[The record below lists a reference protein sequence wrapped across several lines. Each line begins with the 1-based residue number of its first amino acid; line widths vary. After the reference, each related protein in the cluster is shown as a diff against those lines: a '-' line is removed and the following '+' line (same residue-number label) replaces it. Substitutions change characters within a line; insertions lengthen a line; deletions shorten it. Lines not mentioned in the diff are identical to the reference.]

1 MIKFYYH
8 PSPNPAKVAL
18 FLEEAGV
25 EYEIVPVDTR
35 KGEQHSPG
43 YLAINPNA
51 KTPSIVDGEATVFNS
66 SAVLLYLAE
75 KTGRFLPENTPKA
88 RGELLSWLFFVSS
101 GVGPYSGQA
110 FHFNVAAPEKIE
122 YAINRYNFET
132 RRHWK
137 IINDRLAGRKY
148 MLGDVYTIADMS
160 VWGWGSQRRW
170 PVGRGDLV
178 EDDQPAAAPRRDQC
192 APRRRSRRQ
201 AEGQARLQAGVRR
214 RGQAAPLSASDAEG
228 ELARRWFLA
237 R

>member
-18 FLEEAGV
+18 FLEEA
-25 EYEIVPVDTR
+25 ELKYELVPVDTR

-51 KTPSIVDGEATVFNS
+51 KTPSIVDGEATIFDS
-66 SAVLLYLAE
+66 SAILLYLAE

-101 GVGPYSGQA
+101 GIGPYSGQA

-148 MLGDVYTIADMS
+148 MLGDVYTIVDMS
-160 VWGWGSQRRW
+160 VWGWGRNAAGLLGAETWSKMTNVKKLLDEINER
-170 PVGRGDLV
+170 
-178 EDDQPAAAPRRDQC
+178 PAV
-192 APRRRSRRQ
+192 
-201 AEGQARLQAGVRR
+201 ARVDKLKDRHAFKQEF
-214 RGQAAPLSASDAEG
+214 DE
-228 ELARRWFLA
+228 EARRHLFPHQTQKA
-237 R
+237 S